1 MTDRDAN
8 TAGGAGGRPR
18 PQANWLARSKTT
30 SQWSG
35 ALFGIGAAA
44 FVDEVV
50 FHQYVP
56 VGTHHL
62 CIPDAAA
69 VGCRRLSRLLRS
81 KAARTHRACDRRNSE
96 RRRALA

>member
-1 MTDRDAN
+1 MPT
-8 TAGGAGGRPR
+8 TSSG
-18 PQANWLARSKTT
+18 NWLARSKTT

-35 ALFGIGAAA
+35 ALFGVGAAA

-81 KAARTHRACDRRNSE
+81 KAGAYSPSLRSPQ
-96 RRRALA
+96 L